1 MKSDQHNTILI
12 VGASRGLGHA
22 MAATFLQH
30 GWEVIG
36 TVRDLSSHTPLHDL
50 AKTHPLR
57 LRLATLDI
65 RDEAQLAALQATLP
79 PASLDMLFVNAGTT
93 NRDPSQTI
101 GDVSTEEFYQVML
114 TNALAPMRVIERLQ
128 QAVKPQGLLGVMSSG
143 QGSLTNN
150 LTGQRELYRGSKA
163 ALNMFMRSFAARPSS
178 ASHPL
183 VVMARDGSAPSS
195 AGRCPADHRRDDPT
209 PGEHPTRQTATSGTG
224 VSRLPG
230 PYRALVIRAGTTII
244 WPPGS

>member
-79 PASLDMLFVNAGTT
+79 RQASICCL
-93 NRDPSQTI
+93 
-101 GDVSTEEFYQVML
+101 STPVPPIV
-114 TNALAPMRVIERLQ
+114 THRRPLATSP
-128 QAVKPQGLLGVMSSG
+128 P
-143 QGSLTNN
+143 
-150 LTGQRELYRGSKA
+150 
-163 ALNMFMRSFAARPSS
+163 RSFTSDAHQCPGADAGYR
-178 ASHPL
+178 
-183 VVMARDGSAPSS
+183 APA
-195 AGRCPADHRRDDPT
+195 AGR
-209 PGEHPTRQTATSGTG
+209 
-224 VSRLPG
+224 
-230 PYRALVIRAGTTII
+230 
-244 WPPGS
+244 

>member
-36 TVRDLSSHTPLHDL
+36 TVRDLSSHTPLHDS

-57 LRLATLDI
+57 LRPATLDI

-79 PASLDMLFVNAGTT
+79 RQASICCLSTPVPPIVTLRRPLATSPPRSFT
-93 NRDPSQTI
+93 
-101 GDVSTEEFYQVML
+101 GD
-114 TNALAPMRVIERLQ
+114 AHKRPAPMRVIERLQ

-143 QGSLTNN
+143 
-150 LTGQRELYRGSKA
+150 RES
-163 ALNMFMRSFAARPSS
+163 
-178 ASHPL
+178 
-183 VVMARDGSAPSS
+183 D
-195 AGRCPADHRRDDPT
+195 
-209 PGEHPTRQTATSGTG
+209 Q
-224 VSRLPG
+224 
-230 PYRALVIRAGTTII
+230 
-244 WPPGS
+244 

>member
-65 RDEAQLAALQATLP
+65 RDEAQLTALQATLP
-79 PASLDMLFVNAGTT
+79 AAMKPSLPRCRRRFPPRASTYCSSM
-93 NRDPSQTI
+93 
-101 GDVSTEEFYQVML
+101 
-114 TNALAPMRVIERLQ
+114 LAPPIVTRRRPL
-128 QAVKPQGLLGVMSSG
+128 ATSPP
-143 QGSLTNN
+143 
-150 LTGQRELYRGSKA
+150 
-163 ALNMFMRSFAARPSS
+163 RSF
-178 ASHPL
+178 
-183 VVMARDGSAPSS
+183 
-195 AGRCPADHRRDDPT
+195 
-209 PGEHPTRQTATSGTG
+209 TR
-224 VSRLPG
+224 
-230 PYRALVIRAGTTII
+230 
-244 WPPGS
+244 

>member
-30 GWEVIG
+30 GW
-36 TVRDLSSHTPLHDL
+36 RSSAPC
-50 AKTHPLR
+50 AIYHPTR
-57 LRLATLDI
+57 RSTTWPRRIPCGYAWRRSTFAMKPSWP
-65 RDEAQLAALQATLP
+65 RCRRRF

-143 QGSLTNN
+143 Q
-150 LTGQRELYRGSKA
+150 E
-163 ALNMFMRSFAARPSS
+163 
-178 ASHPL
+178 
-183 VVMARDGSAPSS
+183 RD
-195 AGRCPADHRRDDPT
+195 
-209 PGEHPTRQTATSGTG
+209 Q
-224 VSRLPG
+224 
-230 PYRALVIRAGTTII
+230 
-244 WPPGS
+244 

>member
-65 RDEAQLAALQATLP
+65 R
-79 PASLDMLFVNAGTT
+79 N
-93 NRDPSQTI
+93 
-101 GDVSTEEFYQVML
+101 
-114 TNALAPMRVIERLQ
+114 
-128 QAVKPQGLLGVMSSG
+128 
-143 QGSLTNN
+143 GS
-150 LTGQRELYRGSKA
+150 
-163 ALNMFMRSFAARPSS
+163 P
-178 ASHPL
+178 
-183 VVMARDGSAPSS
+183 
-195 AGRCPADHRRDDPT
+195 AGRCAAGDASPGKPQYAVCQRRY
-209 PGEHPTRQTATSGTG
+209 HQS
-224 VSRLPG
+224 
-230 PYRALVIRAGTTII
+230 
-244 WPPGS
+244 